1 MDERGPENVEA
12 ARAEKIEQP
21 ALLKDLLKSVNAA
34 RRQSS
39 LYGSD
44 HQNTQKMIEELIPV
58 IEDFVKNFGPSTF
71 VFTQDAV
78 LVNDR
83 YYKSSADSRD
93 MYQRLRVRG
102 TVAITFLQD
111 IPSKQAA
118 EFLAFLNTEPREIVQ
133 QRGPS
138 AYLRR
143 RGVTRIVATEAI
155 YSAHEDS
162 DIGSEGPDQPAMDS
176 DPIDRAVLAAIE
188 WLTRQDDKEKEKAP
202 QLSINKILSDP
213 TKAAKLVREAV
224 TKLHASRRS
233 EFSAETAAQAIND
246 MKDLASKD
254 PEKWDQ
260 ATPQIRKAI
269 LKLPQ
274 EMRPTAIDFIVED
287 DSSQTPDGAAFR
299 REIDVSEAE
308 AMVAE
313 VFDGPV
319 EAGSSKGVSALHN
332 LESLF
337 GVKTSGLLSSWQSE
351 LQPAG
356 FVRSSGRTFA
366 TLMTW
371 ETSAAEHGRIA
382 HALAS
387 LVSRAL
393 EMKDVELALELA
405 GALVEEANRQDNLR
419 WRGAN
424 ARSALQSLDLQML
437 KVMVQDAM
445 NKNDL
450 RSQEVAASLVEIV
463 PSLALSLVDL
473 LGEASSASFN
483 DSLKRGIV
491 RSGRAAAPLLGRLLS
506 EGLSSAK
513 ESALEVLVDMRN
525 ESAISEVEA
534 ALKQADPAFLIKA
547 LDMLAKVPSSSV
559 TRICVGCLRHRSP
572 DVRYASLRTLGK
584 LGDESALPYL
594 IRFATRRGLR
604 IGIDEQ
610 IAAIESL
617 GRSGPPEVVG
627 LLEQVARKCPLIRR
641 SQHELVQAVARRAIA
656 EIASRTEDLELKV
669 A

>member
-21 ALLKDLLKSVNAA
+21 ALLKDLLKSVNAV

-627 LLEQVARKCPLIRR
+627 LLEQVARKRPLIRR
-641 SQHELVQAVARRAIA
+641 SQHELVQAMARRAIA